1 MADTDQNP
9 IPVTPGNSS
18 AKKVLIVEDEKPL
31 ADALEMK
38 LKHEGFTVARATNG
52 QEGLTAVL
60 SFSPDVIL
68 LDLMM
73 PVMDGK
79 TMLRKLRDLP
89 QFKTLPIIVLTNA
102 GTVDNIRETQTF
114 YNASEFFIK
123 SNVSL
128 EAIVT
133 KIKELV

>member
-1 MADTDQNP
+1 MADTNQ
-9 IPVTPGNSS
+9 IRILLYLVVL
-18 AKKVLIVEDEKPL
+18 KKVLIVEDEKAL

-38 LKHEGFTVARATNG
+38 LKHEGFAVARAANG
-52 QEGLTAVL
+52 QEGLEAVL

-102 GTVDNIRETQTF
+102 GTVDNIR
-114 YNASEFFIK
+114 K
-123 SNVSL
+123 PRL
-128 EAIVT
+128 
-133 KIKELV
+133 L